1 MSGKNPF
8 LELRCKNLKI
18 VVFKVEFLH
27 VIRNPCQIVGQ
38 LHIQNELSY
47 GVRFFVCGLA
57 SIQVINLFNNS
68 KWVWVRHA
76 QSDAKQ

>member
-1 MSGKNPF
+1 MSGKN
-8 LELRCKNLKI
+8 LVLSYGAKTSKELM
-18 VVFKVEFLH
+18 FKVEFLH
-27 VIRNPCQIVGQ
+27 VIRNPCQVVSQ